1 MASEKVSV
9 CQETGSADTRH
20 DGGVTPGDVWLTGI
34 ADAQVNVREKGRPLP
49 VLRRNRGGCAA
60 ISLLPPIPAPMMGSG
75 IGSAMDRM
83 PNVADLTSAELASLI
98 LVSRG
103 FICATIPKAHQAR
116 LVELGL
122 IQAILG
128 GLMITPMGRMMARA

>member
-1 MASEKVSV
+1 
-9 CQETGSADTRH
+9 
-20 DGGVTPGDVWLTGI
+20 
-34 ADAQVNVREKGRPLP
+34 
-49 VLRRNRGGCAA
+49 
-60 ISLLPPIPAPMMGSG
+60 
-75 IGSAMDRM
+75 MDRM
-83 PNVADLTSAELASLI
+83 PNVADVTCAELASLK

-128 GLMITPMGRMMARA
+128 GLMITPMGRMVARA

>member
-1 MASEKVSV
+1 MTDK
-9 CQETGSADTRH
+9 R
-20 DGGVTPGDVWLTGI
+20 
-34 ADAQVNVREKGRPLP
+34 
-49 VLRRNRGGCAA
+49 
-60 ISLLPPIPAPMMGSG
+60 
-75 IGSAMDRM
+75 IGESMDRM
-83 PNVADLTSAELASLI
+83 PNVADLTGPELASLT

-128 GLMITPMGRMMARA
+128 GLMITPMGRMVARA